1 MRAEG
6 DTTYSPQE
14 DRAQYTGLLLD
25 GFERVTYIVLPGGGH
40 RPPNAPWFERGLVAL
55 ESPPRVALVT
65 TPTDQPNPLPGQI
78 GQAQRILATALL
90 NLERQYPKQYSKE
103 QVARFRKAA
112 QDRARKYLEQVVS
125 EYPTTPAAAK
135 ARQLLAAMDAE
146 KTL

>member
-1 MRAEG
+1 
-6 DTTYSPQE
+6 
-14 DRAQYTGLLLD
+14 
-25 GFERVTYIVLPGGGH
+25 
-40 RPPNAPWFERGLVAL
+40 
-55 ESPPRVALVT
+55 VT

-135 ARQLLAAMDAE
+135 ARQLLAGMGPE
-146 KTL
+146 KSP